1 MNCVG
6 SVGDIGFW
14 YFSCATRSWRNVFPS
29 IAPVPVGFAVVGAP
43 LVAAMA
49 AAVLGSIGVVIGP
62 PQMSMS
68 TEPSWT
74 GRAASRLVVVG
85 VAGPS
90 APGRGS
96 TGLRWP

>member
-14 YFSCATRSWRNVFPS
+14 YFSCATRSCRNVLPS
-29 IAPVPVGFAVVGAP
+29 IAPVPVGLAAV
-43 LVAAMA
+43 LVAAVA
-49 AAVLGSIGVVIGP
+49 AAEAAAGSIDVVIGP

-85 VAGPS
+85 AAGPS
-90 APGRGS
+90 APGRGW